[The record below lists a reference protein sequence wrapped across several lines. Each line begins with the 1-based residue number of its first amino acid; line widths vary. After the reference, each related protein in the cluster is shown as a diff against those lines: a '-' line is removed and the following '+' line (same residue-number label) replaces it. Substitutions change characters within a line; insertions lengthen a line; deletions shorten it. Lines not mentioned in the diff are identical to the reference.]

1 MVKVKAECFSLEK
14 ICLSGQCFRFRELEK
29 GKYCVVAFGKY
40 LEIEQNDK
48 EVIFYCNEKEYN
60 EIWKEYFDLNTD
72 YKKYLNHIAITD
84 EYLNQVIRFGEGIRI
99 LKQDIWE
106 MIISFIVSQQNNI
119 KRIQKIIELLS
130 QRFGEMKYTQQG
142 IVYYTFPSI
151 ECLAN
156 ATEQDLK
163 DCNLGYRAKYILK
176 TANDLF
182 QNQSIIK
189 SLKNMNYTESKKE
202 LMKLYGVGE
211 KVADCICLFSL
222 HHLNAFPID
231 THIKSVLQ
239 SQYQNGFPFDLYDG
253 YAGVIQQYIFYYDL
267 NKNKIR

>member
-14 ICLSGQCFRFRELEK
+14 ICLSGQCFRFRELAK

-130 QRFGEMKYTQQG
+130 QRFGEIKYTQQG